1 MRYSRY
7 FLPTLREIPADAE
20 VISHQLM
27 LRTGM
32 IRRVA
37 AGIYEI
43 LPMGLLVIRKVENII
58 REEMNKA
65 GALEIL
71 MPSILPSELWLETG
85 RWDYYGKELL
95 RLRDR
100 NGRDFCYGPTHEE
113 VVTDLVRR
121 EIRSYRQLPRNLY
134 QIQTKFRDEIRPR
147 FGLMRGREFTMKDA
161 YSFDCDQAGAE
172 ISYRA
177 MHEAYTAIFQRC
189 GLRFRAVEADTG
201 KIGGS
206 LSHEFMV
213 LAETG
218 EDRVVSCTQ
227 CDYAA
232 NLEMAA
238 VAPQGTE
245 SMAPQAA
252 VASPGMGSASSGDAA
267 VDGDERTH
275 LPDSGMDPVNVDTP
289 GKKTVDEVTQ
299 FLGVSPK
306 DLVKTI
312 ILNGD
317 KGPTGVLVRGDHEVN
332 PVKVRRL
339 VDDETL
345 DLADADVV
353 EAVTG
358 APVGFAGPSGLKIP
372 LFADNAVSGM
382 SGFVTGGNAKDVHT
396 TGVDL
401 ADFKVEAFADL
412 REAAEGDPCPK
423 CGGTLTFLRGI
434 EVGHIFYLG
443 TKYSQSMKAHYL
455 DENGDERPIE
465 MGCYGIG
472 VGRSAAAAIEQNHD
486 EKGIIWPLPIAPFQ
500 VTILSLD
507 PGKAD
512 VHSVAERIYEDL
524 IESGVEV
531 LLDDREERPGV
542 KFNDADLIGIPL
554 RITIGGRS
562 VKEGVAEL
570 KERASGKESKIPLE
584 GVVEAVKELLAAH
597 S

>member
-20 VISHQLM
+20 VVSHQLM
-27 LRTGM
+27 LRAGM

-43 LPMGLLVIRKVENII
+43 LPMGLRVIRKVENII
-58 REEMNKA
+58 REEMNRA

-71 MPSILPSELWLETG
+71 MPCVLPAELWQETG
-85 RWDYYGKELL
+85 RWDFYGKELL
-95 RLRDR
+95 RLGDR
-100 NGRDFCYGPTHEE
+100 NGRDFCFGPTHEE

-161 YSFDCDQAGAE
+161 YSFDCDRAGAE
-172 ISYRA
+172 KSYRA
-177 MHEAYTAIFQRC
+177 MHEAYTAIFKRC
-189 GLRFRAVEADTG
+189 GLRFRAVEADSG

-218 EDRVVSCTQ
+218 EDRVVSCTR

-238 VAPQGTE
+238 VA
-245 SMAPQAA
+245 
-252 VASPGMGSASSGDAA
+252 SPGGCG
-267 VDGDERTH
+267 ERAGGM
-275 LPDSGMDPVNVDTP
+275 PDSGMDPVDVNTP
-289 GKKTVDEVTQ
+289 GKRTVEEVAR
-299 FLGVSPK
+299 FLGITPQE
-306 DLVKTI
+306 LVKTI
-312 ILNGD
+312 IMSGD
-317 KGPTGVLVRGDHEVN
+317 KGTVGVLVRGDHEVN

-353 EAVTG
+353 EDVTG
-358 APVGFAGPSGLKIP
+358 APVGFAGPRGLTIP
-372 LFADNAVSGM
+372 LFADNTVSGM

-401 ADFKVEAFADL
+401 ADFKVAAFADL
-412 REAAEGDPCPK
+412 REAAEGDPCPM
-423 CGGTLTFLRGI
+423 CGGALTFLRGI

-443 TKYSQSMKAHYL
+443 TKYSESMKAHYL
-455 DENGDERPIE
+455 DENGDEKPVE

-472 VGRSAAAAIEQNHD
+472 VGRTAAASVEQNHD
-486 EKGIIWPLPIAPFQ
+486 DKGIIWPLPIAPFQ

-507 PGKAD
+507 PGKED
-512 VHSVAERIYEDL
+512 VHSVAEKIYEDL
-524 IESGVEV
+524 TRSGVEV
-531 LLDDREERPGV
+531 LIDDREERPGV

-554 RITIGGRS
+554 RITIGGRG
-562 VKEGVAEL
+562 VKEGTAEL
-570 KERASGKESKIPLE
+570 KVRATGEQKKIPLADILK
-584 GVVEAVKELLAAH
+584 VVKEFLAARIWVQ
-597 S
+597 SPEGNNGV

>member
-1 MRYSRY
+1 MRYSQY
-7 FLPTLREIPADAE
+7 FLPTLREVPADAE
-20 VISHQLM
+20 VVSHQLM
-27 LRTGM
+27 LRAGM

-37 AGIYEI
+37 AGIYEL
-43 LPMGLLVIRKVENII
+43 LPMGLRVIRKVENII

-71 MPSILPSELWLETG
+71 MPSVLPSELWRETG
-85 RWDYYGKELL
+85 RWDFYGKELL

-100 NGRDFCYGPTHEE
+100 NGREFCFGPTHEE
-113 VVTDLVRR
+113 VITDLVRR

-161 YSFDCDQAGAE
+161 YSFDCDKAGAE
-172 ISYRA
+172 KSYQV
-177 MHEAYTAIFQRC
+177 MHNAYTAIFQRC

-218 EDRVVSCTQ
+218 EDRVVSCTE

-238 VAPQGTE
+238 VAPQGTGA
-245 SMAPQAA
+245 MAGASAKAA
-252 VASPGMGSASSGDAA
+252 ATKADS
-267 VDGDERTH
+267 
-275 LPDSGMDPVNVDTP
+275 LPNRGMDPVKVETP
-289 GKKTVDEVTQ
+289 GKKTVEEVAR
-299 FLGVSPK
+299 FLGVSPE

-312 ILNGD
+312 IMSGD
-317 KGPTGVLVRGDHEVN
+317 KGVVGVLVRGDHEAN
-332 PVKVRRL
+332 LVKVRRF
-339 VDDETL
+339 VGDETL
-345 DLADADVV
+345 ELADGGVV
-353 EAVTG
+353 EEVTG
-358 APVGFAGPSGLKIP
+358 APVGFAGPVGLGIP
-372 LFADNAVSGM
+372 LFADNAVSAM

-396 TGVDL
+396 RGVDL
-401 ADFKVEAFADL
+401 GDFTVKAFADL
-412 REAAEGDPCPK
+412 REAAEGDLCPR
-423 CGGTLTFLRGI
+423 CGGMLTFLRGI

-443 TKYSQSMKAHYL
+443 TKYSLSMKAHFL
-455 DENGDERPIE
+455 DENGDERPME

-486 EKGIIWPLPIAPFQ
+486 ENGIVWPLPIAPFQ

-512 VHSVAERIYEDL
+512 VNSVAEGIYEDL
-524 IESGVEV
+524 VQSGVEV
-531 LLDDREERPGV
+531 LLDDREDRPGV
-542 KFNDADLIGIPL
+542 KFNDADLLGIPL
-554 RITIGGRS
+554 RITIGGRG

-570 KERASGKESKIPLE
+570 KERASGKESKVPLKK
-584 GVVEAVKELLAAH
+584 VVDAVREFLAGGA
-597 S
+597 